1 MGCRKNLTRLTVAE
15 RLAFTNA
22 VNQLRTNGG
31 YDTYVEQHR
40 GAMGHGHGGPAF
52 FPWHREYVRRF
63 EEDLQAI
70 DPSVSV
76 PYWDWTQANVNAA
89 GTESLIWRDDFMG
102 GPGQAGTGLV
112 TTGPFAGWGL
122 VRNSFNI
129 FGFPGTGGTIATHMA
144 NPSYTGFRA
153 VENPHGAAHVWV
165 GGFVGNAI
173 IAPRDPVFWLI
184 HSNVDRLWAE
194 WIAQHSATPGF
205 QPYQPLSGAPTGH
218 NLNDTM
224 WPWNGGTNPFGV
236 LPWTVAPEAIR
247 PADLTDH
254 RALDY
259 HYDTVDPECRPV
271 VKIRFK
277 EIKDRLPKELKERLP
292 KELGPKEFKE
302 AGPKELF
309 PKELGPKERLP
320 KELGPKEFKE
330 AGPKEIGPKELKE
343 GPKEFKE
350 NKEIREVPDDLLR
363 DPLRD
368 PFIRSELRPDLTG
381 AALREDVGGGTLN
394 PDVAALADDLV
405 ARREGLHRHG

>member
-15 RLAFTNA
+15 RQAYTNA
-22 VNQLRTNGG
+22 VNQLKANGG
-31 YDTYVEQHR
+31 YDRYVQQHQ

-102 GPGQAGTGLV
+102 GPGQAGSGAV

-122 VRNSFNI
+122 IRSGFNI
-129 FGFPGTGGTIATHMA
+129 FGFPGTGGTIATFMSSP
-144 NPSYTGFRA
+144 NYTTFRQ
-153 VENPHGAAHVWV
+153 VESPHGSAHVWV
-165 GGFVGNAI
+165 GGFVGNAS

-194 WIAQHSATPGF
+194 WINTHSATPGF
-205 QPYQPLSGAPTGH
+205 QPYLPLSGATSGH

-224 WPWNGGTNPFGV
+224 WPWNGTTNPFGV
-236 LPWTVAPEAIR
+236 LPWTVAPESIR
-247 PADLTDH
+247 PADLPDH

-259 HYDTVDPECRPV
+259 FYDTVDPECRPV
-271 VKIRFK
+271 VKFRFK
-277 EIKDRLPKELKERLP
+277 ELKDRMPKEFKELLP

-302 AGPKELF
+302 
-309 PKELGPKERLP
+309 RLP
-320 KELGPKEFKE
+320 KEVSRKELKEQLPKEVVGKELKENLKEAGPKEFKE
-330 AGPKEIGPKELKE
+330 
-343 GPKEFKE
+343 
-350 NKEIREVPDDLLR
+350 IREVPG
-363 DPLRD
+363 RD
-368 PFIRSELRPDLTG
+368 PFIRPDLRPDLSG
-381 AALREDVGGGTLN
+381 AALGFEPDFDVNLN
-394 PDVAALADDLV
+394 PDIAALADSLTNRRGDLPHDQ
-405 ARREGLHRHG
+405 G